1 MTAYEERISDWS
13 SYVCSSDLERGR
25 QFDDTESRSQMP
37 ARRPHRRNHFGAQFV
52 GELAE
57 VFGLQLA
64 EVGGDIHRVEQRRM
78 RTIGHRAVIK
88 ITADSVE
95 RKGISRRPRPRAAS
109 PQDRKSKRLNSSH

>member
-1 MTAYEERISDWS
+1 MR
-13 SYVCSSDLERGR
+13 RGG
-25 QFDDTESRSQMP
+25 QLDYAESRSQMP

-109 PQDRKSKRLNSSH
+109 PHRSEAHTSELQSLMRITY